1 MENQAENQNE
11 EMAREGQK
19 TRKEEERKSM
29 KQLKRGLA
37 MCMAVMLMILA
48 VPVPAFAAQ
57 VSITSDKIARG
68 KTGKNMTVTFSIESS
83 SKLEE
88 IYIGFD
94 VTGGE
99 IWDETDEDMQ
109 YGYSFP
115 FEAAG
120 SLHDRE
126 NPKRV
131 GNLDGKKSVSL
142 SGRVR
147 NDLTEGYYKV
157 PVVVLRKV
165 SEGGFEQLGYE
176 DLQIWISKGTGTD
189 DEDDENH
196 TYDFV
201 LGEGQ
206 STPDG
211 VYPNVMNFSINLR
224 NNSPAT
230 VYNVKA
236 SMILDPDSTKF
247 PFEINDANYDRM
259 FEKIAVD
266 ETVSLDYS
274 FAIREDTYTGYYPI
288 SMKIYYSDSS
298 TGSELANY
306 ETKFY
311 VRVHNKEKEDEYEE
325 FNEHDRTKARLII
338 DGFTTNPET
347 IVAGEAF
354 ELILN
359 VKNASSSVPASDIL
373 MTVESEKASES
384 PVFSTEAGSSSVSI
398 SSLGAGQSQEVRLRL
413 SSRAGVDQ
421 RSYGLT
427 FKAKYDSPEFKNAE
441 ETMTVDIPI
450 RQIPRLNTGTFEI
463 MPEAISVGE
472 ESNVMFGINNT
483 GKVTLYNVMV
493 KFEADSIQTTD
504 TYVGN
509 IKPGETGNVDCM
521 VTGIAPTADEGK
533 IKVTISYEDENG
545 EVSKEQK
552 EMSLFV
558 SEPMPLEDDLMNEGM
573 EDFPVEEPGFLEKY
587 SSILLPV
594 SLGAVAVLTMI
605 LVGIAVRS
613 RKRRKEQEELEDD
626 EL

>member
-1 MENQAENQNE
+1 MK
-11 EMAREGQK
+11 GKK
-19 TRKEEERKSM
+19 TRKEEGRKNM
-29 KQLKRGLA
+29 KQLKRRLA

-48 VPVPAFAAQ
+48 VPVPTFAAQ

-68 KTGKNMTVTFSIESS
+68 KTGKNMTVSFSIESS

-99 IWDETDEDMQ
+99 IWDETEEDMQ

-115 FEAAG
+115 FEVTG

-126 NPKRV
+126 KPKRV
-131 GNLDGKKSVSL
+131 GTLNGKKSVSL

-398 SSLGAGQSQEVRLRL
+398 SSLGAGQTQEVRLRL

-483 GKVTLYNVMV
+483 GKVSLYNVMV

-521 VTGIAPTADEGK
+521 VTGAAPTADEGK

-587 SSILLPV
+587 SSVLLPV

>member
-1 MENQAENQNE
+1 MK
-11 EMAREGQK
+11 GQK
-19 TRKEEERKSM
+19 IRKEEDRKSM

-338 DGFTTNPET
+338 DGFATNPET

-521 VTGIAPTADEGK
+521 VTGAAPTADEGK

-558 SEPMPLEDDLMNEGM
+558 SEPMPLEDDMMNEGM

>member
-1 MENQAENQNE
+1 MK
-11 EMAREGQK
+11 GQK

-37 MCMAVMLMILA
+37 MCMAVMLMIPA
-48 VPVPAFAAQ
+48 VPVTAFAAQ

-189 DEDDENH
+189 DEEDENH

-521 VTGIAPTADEGK
+521 VTGTAPTADEGK

>member
-1 MENQAENQNE
+1 M
-11 EMAREGQK
+11 RKWPVKGQK

-521 VTGIAPTADEGK
+521 VTGVAPTADEGK

-558 SEPMPLEDDLMNEGM
+558 SEPMPLEDDLINEGM

>member
-1 MENQAENQNE
+1 MK
-11 EMAREGQK
+11 GKK

-338 DGFTTNPET
+338 DGFATNPET

-521 VTGIAPTADEGK
+521 VTGTAPTADEGK

-587 SSILLPV
+587 SSVLLPV

>member
-1 MENQAENQNE
+1 
-11 EMAREGQK
+11 
-19 TRKEEERKSM
+19 M
-29 KQLKRGLA
+29 KQLKRRLA

-48 VPVPAFAAQ
+48 VPVPTFAAQ

-68 KTGKNMTVTFSIESS
+68 KTGKNMTVSFSIESS

-99 IWDETDEDMQ
+99 IWDETEEDMQ

-115 FEAAG
+115 FEVTG

-126 NPKRV
+126 KPKRV
-131 GNLDGKKSVSL
+131 GTLDGKKSVSL

-189 DEDDENH
+189 NEDDENH

-338 DGFTTNPET
+338 DGFATNPEM

-483 GKVTLYNVMV
+483 GKVSLYNVMV

-521 VTGIAPTADEGK
+521 VTGAAPTADEGK

-587 SSILLPV
+587 SSVLLPV

>member
-1 MENQAENQNE
+1 MK
-11 EMAREGQK
+11 GKK

-521 VTGIAPTADEGK
+521 VTGTAPTADEGK

>member
-1 MENQAENQNE
+1 M
-11 EMAREGQK
+11 RKWPVKGQK

-521 VTGIAPTADEGK
+521 VTGTAPTADEGK

-552 EMSLFV
+552 EMNLFV

-587 SSILLPV
+587 SSVLLPA

>member
-1 MENQAENQNE
+1 MK
-11 EMAREGQK
+11 GQK
-19 TRKEEERKSM
+19 IRKEEDRKSM

-338 DGFTTNPET
+338 DGFATNPET

-521 VTGIAPTADEGK
+521 VTGVAPTADEGK

-558 SEPMPLEDDLMNEGM
+558 SEPMPLEDDMMNEGM

-587 SSILLPV
+587 SSVLLPV

>member
-1 MENQAENQNE
+1 M
-11 EMAREGQK
+11 RKWPVKGQK

-521 VTGIAPTADEGK
+521 VTGTAPTADEGK

-587 SSILLPV
+587 SSVLLPV

>member
-1 MENQAENQNE
+1 MK
-11 EMAREGQK
+11 GKK
-19 TRKEEERKSM
+19 TRKEEGRKSM
-29 KQLKRGLA
+29 KQLKRRLA

-48 VPVPAFAAQ
+48 VPVPTFAAQ

-68 KTGKNMTVTFSIESS
+68 KTGKNMTVSFSIESS

-99 IWDETDEDMQ
+99 IWDETEEDMQ

-115 FEAAG
+115 FEVTG

-126 NPKRV
+126 KPKRV
-131 GNLDGKKSVSL
+131 GTLDGKKSVSL

-176 DLQIWISKGTGTD
+176 DLQIWIKA
-189 DEDDENH
+189 EP
-196 TYDFV
+196 
-201 LGEGQ
+201 GQ
-206 STPDG
+206 IMRMMRIILMILFSERDRALDG

-311 VRVHNKEKEDEYEE
+311 VRIHNKEKEDEYEE

-338 DGFTTNPET
+338 DGFATNPEM

-359 VKNASSSVPASDIL
+359 VKNASSSVPHRI
-373 MTVESEKASES
+373 
-384 PVFSTEAGSSSVSI
+384 F
-398 SSLGAGQSQEVRLRL
+398 
-413 SSRAGVDQ
+413 
-421 RSYGLT
+421 
-427 FKAKYDSPEFKNAE
+427 
-441 ETMTVDIPI
+441 
-450 RQIPRLNTGTFEI
+450 
-463 MPEAISVGE
+463 
-472 ESNVMFGINNT
+472 
-483 GKVTLYNVMV
+483 
-493 KFEADSIQTTD
+493 
-504 TYVGN
+504 
-509 IKPGETGNVDCM
+509 
-521 VTGIAPTADEGK
+521 
-533 IKVTISYEDENG
+533 
-545 EVSKEQK
+545 
-552 EMSLFV
+552 
-558 SEPMPLEDDLMNEGM
+558 
-573 EDFPVEEPGFLEKY
+573 
-587 SSILLPV
+587 
-594 SLGAVAVLTMI
+594 
-605 LVGIAVRS
+605 
-613 RKRRKEQEELEDD
+613 
-626 EL
+626 

>member
-1 MENQAENQNE
+1 
-11 EMAREGQK
+11 
-19 TRKEEERKSM
+19 M
-29 KQLKRGLA
+29 KQLKRRLA

-48 VPVPAFAAQ
+48 VPVPTFAAQ

-68 KTGKNMTVTFSIESS
+68 KTGKNMTVSFSIESS

-99 IWDETDEDMQ
+99 IWDETEEDMQ

-115 FEAAG
+115 FEVTG

-126 NPKRV
+126 KPKRV

-521 VTGIAPTADEGK
+521 VTGAAPTADEGK

-587 SSILLPV
+587 SSVLLPV

>member
-1 MENQAENQNE
+1 MK
-11 EMAREGQK
+11 GKK

-521 VTGIAPTADEGK
+521 VTGTAPTADEGK

-587 SSILLPV
+587 SSVLLPA

>member
-1 MENQAENQNE
+1 
-11 EMAREGQK
+11 
-19 TRKEEERKSM
+19 M
-29 KQLKRGLA
+29 KQLKRGFA

-68 KTGKNMTVTFSIESS
+68 KTGKNMTVSFSIESS

-99 IWDETDEDMQ
+99 IWDETDEDME

-115 FEAAG
+115 FEVTG

-131 GNLDGKKSVSL
+131 GNLDEKKSVSL

-165 SEGGFEQLGYE
+165 SDGGFEQLGYE

-298 TGSELANY
+298 TGSELATY

-338 DGFTTNPET
+338 DGFATNPET
-347 IVAGEAF
+347 IIAGEAF

-472 ESNVMFGINNT
+472 ESNIMFGINNT

-521 VTGIAPTADEGK
+521 VMGAAPTADDGK

-545 EVSKEQK
+545 EVAEEKK

-558 SEPMPLEDDLMNEGM
+558 SEPMPLEDDMMNGGM
-573 EDFPVEEPGFLEKY
+573 EELPVEEPGFLEKY
-587 SSILLPV
+587 SGILLPV
-594 SLGAVAVLTMI
+594 SLGAVAVLSII
-605 LVGIAVRS
+605 LAGIAVRS
-613 RKRRKEQEELEDD
+613 RKRRKEQEELED
-626 EL
+626 EEQ

>member
-1 MENQAENQNE
+1 M
-11 EMAREGQK
+11 RKWPVKGQK

-521 VTGIAPTADEGK
+521 VTGVAPTADEGK

>member
-1 MENQAENQNE
+1 MK
-11 EMAREGQK
+11 GKK
-19 TRKEEERKSM
+19 TRKEEGRKNM
-29 KQLKRGLA
+29 KQLKRRLA

-48 VPVPAFAAQ
+48 VPVPTFAAQ

-68 KTGKNMTVTFSIESS
+68 KTGKNMTVSFSIESS

-99 IWDETDEDMQ
+99 IWDETEEDMQ

-115 FEAAG
+115 FEVTG

-126 NPKRV
+126 KPKRV
-131 GNLDGKKSVSL
+131 GTLNGKKSVSL

-274 FAIREDTYTGYYPI
+274 FAIREDTYTGCYPI

-483 GKVTLYNVMV
+483 GKVSLYNVMV

-521 VTGIAPTADEGK
+521 VTGAAPTADEGK

-587 SSILLPV
+587 SSVLLPV

>member
-1 MENQAENQNE
+1 
-11 EMAREGQK
+11 
-19 TRKEEERKSM
+19 M
-29 KQLKRGLA
+29 KQLKRGFA
-37 MCMAVMLMILA
+37 MCMAVILMILA

-68 KTGKNMTVTFSIESS
+68 KTGKNMTVSFSIESS

-99 IWDETDEDMQ
+99 IWDETDEDME

-115 FEAAG
+115 FEVTG

-165 SEGGFEQLGYE
+165 SDGGFEQLGYE

-298 TGSELANY
+298 TGSELATS
-306 ETKFY
+306 EPKFY

-338 DGFTTNPET
+338 DGFATNPET
-347 IVAGEAF
+347 IIAGEAF

-472 ESNVMFGINNT
+472 ESNIMFGINNT

-521 VTGIAPTADEGK
+521 VMGAAPTADEGK

-545 EVSKEQK
+545 EVAEEQK

-558 SEPMPLEDDLMNEGM
+558 SEPMPLEDDMMNGGM
-573 EDFPVEEPGFLEKY
+573 EELPVEEPGFLEKY
-587 SSILLPV
+587 SGILLPV
-594 SLGAVAVLTMI
+594 SLGAVAVLSII
-605 LVGIAVRS
+605 LAGIAVRS
-613 RKRRKEQEELEDD
+613 RKRRKEQEELED
-626 EL
+626 EEQ

>member
-1 MENQAENQNE
+1 MK
-11 EMAREGQK
+11 GKK

-521 VTGIAPTADEGK
+521 VTGTAPTADEGK

-552 EMSLFV
+552 EMNLFV

>member
-1 MENQAENQNE
+1 MK
-11 EMAREGQK
+11 GQK

-359 VKNASSSVPASDIL
+359 VKNAASSVPASDIL

-521 VTGIAPTADEGK
+521 VTGTAPTADEGK

-587 SSILLPV
+587 SSVLLPV

>member
-1 MENQAENQNE
+1 VK
-11 EMAREGQK
+11 GQK

-521 VTGIAPTADEGK
+521 VTGAAPTADEGK

-552 EMSLFV
+552 EMNLFV

-587 SSILLPV
+587 SSVLLPV

>member
-1 MENQAENQNE
+1 MK
-11 EMAREGQK
+11 GQK
-19 TRKEEERKSM
+19 IRKEEDRKSM

-196 TYDFV
+196 TYDFI

-338 DGFTTNPET
+338 DGFATNPET

-521 VTGIAPTADEGK
+521 VTGAAPTADEGK

-558 SEPMPLEDDLMNEGM
+558 SEPMPLEDDMMNEGM

>member
-1 MENQAENQNE
+1 MK
-11 EMAREGQK
+11 GKK

-450 RQIPRLNTGTFEI
+450 RQSPRLNTGTFEI

-521 VTGIAPTADEGK
+521 VTGTAPTADEGK

-587 SSILLPV
+587 SSVLLPV

>member
-1 MENQAENQNE
+1 MK
-11 EMAREGQK
+11 GKK

-521 VTGIAPTADEGK
+521 VTGTAPTADEGK

-587 SSILLPV
+587 SSVLLPV

-605 LVGIAVRS
+605 LVGIVVRS

>member
-1 MENQAENQNE
+1 MK
-11 EMAREGQK
+11 GKK
-19 TRKEEERKSM
+19 TRKEEGRKNM
-29 KQLKRGLA
+29 KQLKRRLA

-48 VPVPAFAAQ
+48 VPVPTFAAQ

-68 KTGKNMTVTFSIESS
+68 KTGKNMTVSFSIESS

-99 IWDETDEDMQ
+99 IWDETEEDMQ

-115 FEAAG
+115 FEVTG

-126 NPKRV
+126 KPKRV
-131 GNLDGKKSVSL
+131 GTLNGKKSVSL

-483 GKVTLYNVMV
+483 GKVSLYNVMV

-521 VTGIAPTADEGK
+521 VTGAAPTADEGK

-587 SSILLPV
+587 SSVLLPV

>member
-1 MENQAENQNE
+1 MK
-11 EMAREGQK
+11 GKK
-19 TRKEEERKSM
+19 TRKEEGRKNM
-29 KQLKRGLA
+29 KQLKRRLA

-48 VPVPAFAAQ
+48 VPVPTFAAQ

-68 KTGKNMTVTFSIESS
+68 KTGKNMTVSFSIESS

-99 IWDETDEDMQ
+99 IWDETEEDMQ

-115 FEAAG
+115 FEVTG

-126 NPKRV
+126 KPKRV
-131 GNLDGKKSVSL
+131 GTLDGKKSVSL

-189 DEDDENH
+189 NEDDENH

-384 PVFSTEAGSSSVSI
+384 PVFSTAAGSSSVSI
-398 SSLGAGQSQEVRLRL
+398 SSLGAGQTQEVRLRL

-441 ETMTVDIPI
+441 ETMNVDIPI

-521 VTGIAPTADEGK
+521 VTGEAPTADEGK

-558 SEPMPLEDDLMNEGM
+558 SEPMPLEGL
-573 EDFPVEEPGFLEKY
+573 
-587 SSILLPV
+587 IW
-594 SLGAVAVLTMI
+594 
-605 LVGIAVRS
+605 
-613 RKRRKEQEELEDD
+613 
-626 EL
+626 

>member
-1 MENQAENQNE
+1 MK
-11 EMAREGQK
+11 GKK

-521 VTGIAPTADEGK
+521 VTGTAPTADEGK

-573 EDFPVEEPGFLEKY
+573 DDFPVEEPGFLEKY
-587 SSILLPV
+587 SSVLLPV

>member
-1 MENQAENQNE
+1 MK
-11 EMAREGQK
+11 GKK
-19 TRKEEERKSM
+19 TRKEEGRKNM
-29 KQLKRGLA
+29 KQLKRRLA

-48 VPVPAFAAQ
+48 VPVPTFAAQ

-68 KTGKNMTVTFSIESS
+68 KTGKNMTVSFSIESS

-99 IWDETDEDMQ
+99 IWDETEEDMQ

-115 FEAAG
+115 FEVTG

-126 NPKRV
+126 KPKRV
-131 GNLDGKKSVSL
+131 GTLDGKKSVSL

-483 GKVTLYNVMV
+483 GKVSLYNVMV

-521 VTGIAPTADEGK
+521 VTGAAPTADEGK

-587 SSILLPV
+587 SSVLLPV

>member
-1 MENQAENQNE
+1 MK
-11 EMAREGQK
+11 GKK
-19 TRKEEERKSM
+19 TRKEEGRKSM
-29 KQLKRGLA
+29 KQLKRRLA

-48 VPVPAFAAQ
+48 VPVPTFAAQ

-68 KTGKNMTVTFSIESS
+68 KTGKNMTVSFSIESS

-99 IWDETDEDMQ
+99 IWDETEEDMQ

-115 FEAAG
+115 FEVTG

-126 NPKRV
+126 KPKRV
-131 GNLDGKKSVSL
+131 GTLDGKKSVSL

-189 DEDDENH
+189 NEDDENH

-311 VRVHNKEKEDEYEE
+311 VRIHNKEKEDEYEE

-338 DGFTTNPET
+338 DGFATNPEM

-398 SSLGAGQSQEVRLRL
+398 GSLGAGQSQEVRLRL

-441 ETMTVDIPI
+441 ETMNVDIPI

-521 VTGIAPTADEGK
+521 VTGTAPTADEGK

-545 EVSKEQK
+545 EISEEHK
-552 EMSLFV
+552 EMNLFV
-558 SEPMPLEDDLMNEGM
+558 SDPMPAEDEMMGGGM
-573 EDFPVEEPGFLEKY
+573 DELPMEEPGFLEKY
-587 SSILLPV
+587 SSVLLPV
-594 SLGAVAVLTMI
+594 SLGAVAVLTLI
-605 LVGIAVRS
+605 LAGIAVRS
-613 RKRRKEQEELEDD
+613 RKRRKEQEEQEDD

>member
-1 MENQAENQNE
+1 MK
-11 EMAREGQK
+11 GKK
-19 TRKEEERKSM
+19 TRKEEGRKNM
-29 KQLKRGLA
+29 KQLKRRLA

-48 VPVPAFAAQ
+48 VPVPTFAAQ

-68 KTGKNMTVTFSIESS
+68 KTGKNMTVSFSIESS

-99 IWDETDEDMQ
+99 IWDETEEDMQ

-115 FEAAG
+115 FEVTG

-126 NPKRV
+126 KPKRV
-131 GNLDGKKSVSL
+131 GTLNGKKSVSL

-483 GKVTLYNVMV
+483 GKVSLYNVMV
-493 KFEADSIQTTD
+493 KFEADSIQSTD

-521 VTGIAPTADEGK
+521 VTGAAPTADEGK

-587 SSILLPV
+587 SSVLLPV

>member
-1 MENQAENQNE
+1 MK
-11 EMAREGQK
+11 GKK

-521 VTGIAPTADEGK
+521 VTGVAPTADEGK

-558 SEPMPLEDDLMNEGM
+558 SEPMPLEDDLINEGM

>member
-1 MENQAENQNE
+1 MK
-11 EMAREGQK
+11 GKK

-521 VTGIAPTADEGK
+521 VTGTAPTADEGK

-587 SSILLPV
+587 SSVLLPV

-613 RKRRKEQEELEDD
+613 RKRRKEQEVLEDD

>member
-1 MENQAENQNE
+1 MK
-11 EMAREGQK
+11 GKK

-521 VTGIAPTADEGK
+521 VTGAAPTADEGK

-552 EMSLFV
+552 EMNLFV

-587 SSILLPV
+587 SSVLLPA

>member
-1 MENQAENQNE
+1 
-11 EMAREGQK
+11 
-19 TRKEEERKSM
+19 M
-29 KQLKRGLA
+29 KQLKRRLA

-48 VPVPAFAAQ
+48 VPVPTFAAQ

-68 KTGKNMTVTFSIESS
+68 KTGKNMTVSFSIESS

-99 IWDETDEDMQ
+99 IWDETEEDMQ

-115 FEAAG
+115 FEVTG

-126 NPKRV
+126 KPKRV
-131 GNLDGKKSVSL
+131 GTLDGKKSVSL

-398 SSLGAGQSQEVRLRL
+398 SSLGAGQSQDVRLRL

-441 ETMTVDIPI
+441 ETMNVDIPI

-521 VTGIAPTADEGK
+521 VTGTAPTADEGK

-545 EVSKEQK
+545 EISEEHK
-552 EMSLFV
+552 EMNLFV
-558 SEPMPLEDDLMNEGM
+558 SDPMPAEDEMMGGGM
-573 EDFPVEEPGFLEKY
+573 DELPMEEPGFLEKY
-587 SSILLPV
+587 SSVLLPV
-594 SLGAVAVLTMI
+594 SLGAVAVLTLI
-605 LVGIAVRS
+605 LAGIAVRS